1 VVPRGLVREI
11 LLLLCLALL
20 PALGQAVYFRD
31 RISWRQPAKQAEIT
45 VSQARSLTGA
55 VMWLDARPDE
65 EFAAGHIPGAKLL
78 NAEHWD
84 SLLPDVLNAW
94 TPGQKLIVYCSR
106 QNCDASHEVARRL
119 REEANLKNVF
129 VLEGGW
135 EAWQESAK

>member
-1 VVPRGLVREI
+1 MVPRGLVREI

-20 PALGQAVYFRD
+20 PTLGQAVYFRD

-45 VSQARSLTGA
+45 VSQARSLTGG

-84 SLLPDVLNAW
+84 GLLPEVLNAW

>member
-1 VVPRGLVREI
+1 VPKGLVQEI

-20 PALGQAVYFRD
+20 PALGQTVYFRD
-31 RISWRQPAKQAEIT
+31 RISWRQPAKQDEIT

-65 EFAAGHIPGAKLL
+65 DFAAGHIPGAKLL

-84 SLLPDVLNAW
+84 TLLPDVLNAW

-119 REEANLKNVF
+119 RDEANLKNVF

>member
-1 VVPRGLVREI
+1 

-31 RISWRQPAKQAEIT
+31 RISWKQPANQDEIT

-65 EFAAGHIPGAKLL
+65 EFAAGHIPSAKPL

-84 SLLPDVLNAW
+84 NLLPEVLNAW
-94 TPGQKLIVYCSR
+94 TPDQTLIVYCSK
-106 QNCDASHEVARRL
+106 QTCGASHEIARRL

>member
-1 VVPRGLVREI
+1 MPRGLVREI

-119 REEANLKNVF
+119 CEEADLKNVF

>member
-1 VVPRGLVREI
+1 
-11 LLLLCLALL
+11 
-20 PALGQAVYFRD
+20 
-31 RISWRQPAKQAEIT
+31 
-45 VSQARSLTGA
+45 
-55 VMWLDARPDE
+55 MWLDARPDE

-84 SLLPDVLNAW
+84 SLLPEVLNAW
-94 TPGQKLIVYCSR
+94 TPGQKVIVYCSK
-106 QNCDASHEVARRL
+106 QSCDASHEVARRL

>member
-1 VVPRGLVREI
+1 

-20 PALGQAVYFRD
+20 PALGQTIYFRD
-31 RISWRQPAKQAEIT
+31 RIYWRQPAKQDEIT

-65 EFAAGHIPGAKLL
+65 EFAAGHIPGAKPL

-84 SLLPDVLNAW
+84 NLLPEVLNAW
-94 TPGQKLIVYCSR
+94 TPDQTLIVYCSK
-106 QNCDASHEVARRL
+106 QTCGASHEVARRL

>member
-1 VVPRGLVREI
+1 

-20 PALGQAVYFRD
+20 PALGQAVYFHD
-31 RISWRQPAKQAEIT
+31 RISWKQSARQDQIT

-55 VMWLDARPDE
+55 VMWLDARPND

-78 NAEHWD
+78 NAEQWD

-94 TPGQKLIVYCSR
+94 TPDQKLIVYCSR

>member
-1 VVPRGLVREI
+1 MVPRGLVREI

-84 SLLPDVLNAW
+84 SLLPGVLNAW
-94 TPGQKLIVYCSR
+94 TPGQKLIVYCSK
-106 QNCDASHEVARRL
+106 QNCGASDEVARRL
-119 REEANLKNVF
+119 REEANLENVF

-135 EAWQESAK
+135 EAWQSSTK